1 MRKTP
6 ALFHLAL
13 CLLPLLPTLAC
24 SEPDEASSASSAS
37 GGAGGGAGVGGN
49 GGAGGG
55 AGGSGGA
62 GGGDPA
68 PPKTRIA
75 LGSCMHQDKKKPVL
89 NLATASAPDL
99 FVFLGDNIYGDS
111 TDLAVLQAK
120 YDKLAASPEFQALRA
135 AVPLIATWDDHD
147 YGANDAGKEYPQKAA
162 TKGLFLDFWEE
173 PAGSPRR
180 TQEGI
185 YTSYLY
191 EEPGGTVQVILLD
204 TRWFRDPLDL
214 NSDPTKYKNDYQPTM
229 DTSRTM
235 LGDAQ
240 WAWLE
245 GELGKPADV
254 RILGT
259 STQFGHEYNGYESWT
274 NMPHERQKM
283 VDLIKKTG
291 AEAAIFISGD
301 VHWGELSKLEA
312 AGGYPLY
319 DLTSSGITE
328 TWPAIEVNANR
339 VGEPVAENNYGFVEV
354 TWGETDHAISLGL
367 VDVAGV
373 TRVQHEVS
381 TSDLR
386 F

>member
-1 MRKTP
+1 MHKKTP
-6 ALFHLAL
+6 TLFGLAL
-13 CLLPLLPTLAC
+13 CLLLPAAAC
-24 SEPDEASSASSAS
+24 SSPDDVSSTGEP
-37 GGAGGGAGVGGN
+37 GGAGGDAGAGGG

-62 GGGDPA
+62 GGIA
-68 PPKTRIA
+68 QNPPKTRIA
-75 LGSCMHQDKKKPVL
+75 FGSCMHQDKAKPVL

-99 FVFLGDNIYGDS
+99 FVFMGDNIYGDS
-111 TDLAVLQAK
+111 NNIAVLQAK
-120 YDKLAASPEFQALRA
+120 YDQLAMSPELQSLRA
-135 AVPLIATWDDHD
+135 AVPIIATWDDHD

-162 TKGLFLDFWEE
+162 TKGLFLDFWKE
-173 PAGSPRR
+173 PADSPRR
-180 TQEGI
+180 TREGI

-191 EEPGGTVQVILLD
+191 DEPGGTVQIILLD

-214 NSDPTKYKNDYQPTM
+214 NSDPTKYKHDYQPTS

-254 RILGT
+254 RIIGT

-274 NMPHERQKM
+274 NMPHERQRM
-283 VDLIKKTG
+283 VDLIKQTG
-291 AEAAIFISGD
+291 AEATFFISGD
-301 VHWGELSKLEA
+301 VHWGELSKLET

-328 TWPAIEVNANR
+328 TWPEIEVNANR
-339 VGEPVAENNYGFVEV
+339 VGLPVAENNYGFVEI
-354 TWGETDHAISLGL
+354 TWGKTDHALSLGL
-367 VDVAGV
+367 VDVAGA

-381 TSDLR
+381 TSELR